1 MPTLDSQVKLTVP
14 KGSQNGQ
21 TLRLHGKGIKAV
33 RGKEVGDLYCHLF
46 VETPVK
52 LTSKQEELLREFES
66 ISKGLSYSQS
76 PKQSTFFDKIKR
88 FFN

>member
-1 MPTLDSQVKLTVP
+1 MAD
-14 KGSQNGQ
+14 
-21 TLRLHGKGIKAV
+21 AV
-33 RGKEVGDLYCHLF
+33 VIGAGFGGLALAIRGREVGDLYCHLF

-66 ISKGLSYSQS
+66 ISRGLSYSQS